1 MTIRARAI
9 AMASVAL
16 ACAACSL
23 HNSQNALDASGP
35 QSGRIAGLWWLMM
48 PIASV
53 VWVIVV
59 AILLWGAAR
68 KRSPREA
75 AETHAGSEVLAR
87 NESRERRMTRII
99 AGGVIATVLTLF
111 LVLVA
116 DFRVGQ
122 ALTMPPS
129 KKAVPI
135 KVVGHQFWWE
145 VQYPDSIP
153 NRTVITANEVH
164 IPVGTPVVME
174 LRSLDVIHSIWV
186 PNLTGKKDLLPGY
199 TRSLWFRADTPG
211 VYRGQCAEFCGLEHA
226 KMQMLVIAQ
235 PQNDFD
241 AWLAAQRDTAKTPS
255 DSLAQR
261 GKKVFEGTTCVMC
274 HTISGTTAAATLGPD
289 LTHVGSRQTIAA
301 GTLRNTDAS
310 LYSWISDP
318 QRIKPGVLMPANKL
332 SPRDMQALVAYLRQL
347 K

>member
-1 MTIRARAI
+1 MRRVTRRI
-9 AMASVAL
+9 ATAFAAL

-23 HNSQNALDASGP
+23 HNTQNALDPSGP
-35 QSGRIAGLWWLMM
+35 QAARIAGLWWLML
-48 PIASV
+48 PIAAV

-59 AILLWGAAR
+59 AVLLWGAAR
-68 KRSPREA
+68 RRGVRETI
-75 AETHAGSEVLAR
+75 ETRAGSDVLAR
-87 NESRERRMTRII
+87 NDARDRRITRIV
-99 AGGVIATVLTLF
+99 AGAVIVTAVTLF
-111 LVLVA
+111 LMLVA

-129 KKAVPI
+129 TKVVPI
-135 KVVGHQFWWE
+135 KLVGHQFWWE

-153 NRTVITANEVH
+153 NKSVTTANEVH

-174 LRSLDVIHSIWV
+174 LRSFDVIHSMWV
-186 PNLTGKKDLLPGY
+186 PSLTGKKDLMPGY

-226 KMQMLVIAQ
+226 KMGMLVIAQ
-235 PQNDFD
+235 TRKDFD
-241 AWLAAQRDTAKTPS
+241 AWLTAQRDTATPPT

-261 GKKVFEGTTCVMC
+261 GKTVFEGTTCVMC
-274 HTISGTTAAATLGPD
+274 HAISGTVAGATTGPD
-289 LTHVGSRQTIAA
+289 LTHLASRRTIAA
-301 GTLRNTDAS
+301 GTLQNTDAG
-310 LYSWISDP
+310 LYAWISDP
-318 QRIKPGVLMPANKL
+318 QRIKPGVLMPATKL

>member
-1 MTIRARAI
+1 MRIPVRAI
-9 AMASVAL
+9 ATAYAAL
-16 ACAACSL
+16 SCAACSL

-59 AILLWGAAR
+59 AMLLWGAAR
-68 KRSPREA
+68 KRGPREA
-75 AETHAGSEVLAR
+75 IEKRAGSEVIAR
-87 NESRERRMTRII
+87 NDARDRRMTRVV
-99 AGGVIATVLTLF
+99 AGGVIVTVVTLF
-111 LVLVA
+111 LVLIA

-129 KKAVPI
+129 TKAVPI
-135 KVVGHQFWWE
+135 KIVGHQYWWE
-145 VQYPDSIP
+145 VQYPDSVP

-174 LRSLDVIHSIWV
+174 LRSFDVIHSIWV
-186 PNLTGKKDLLPGY
+186 PSLTGKKDLMPGY

-235 PQNDFD
+235 TQNDFD
-241 AWLAAQRDTAKTPS
+241 AWLTAQRDTAATPS
-255 DSLAQR
+255 DSLAQH
-261 GKKVFEGTTCVMC
+261 GKAVFEGTTCVMC

-301 GTLRNTDAS
+301 GTLRNTDAN

-318 QRIKPGVLMPANKL
+318 QRIKPGVLMPATKL
-332 SPRDMQALVAYLRQL
+332 DPRDMQALVAYLRQL